1 MCGCVCVCERERE
14 REREREG
21 DRDRETER
29 DRERERERERESERA
44 LESTSPPT
52 RSANANPATLWA
64 VDVLHLADVSP
75 KTELRIAKIPTR
87 GPLVTINR

>member
-1 MCGCVCVCERERE
+1 MCVCVCVRERE
-14 REREREG
+14 RERERET
-21 DRDRETER
+21 ETER
-29 DRERERERERESERA
+29 QRETERERERERESEHA